1 MTSPEAAPT
10 SIQLT
15 ALAMLL
21 GFVLVF
27 GAGCGADELM
37 DRTVTAKS
45 PVAFNAWQSRFASR
59 ATPEERRQFETALQE
74 IRYKIMADK
83 EATGSDPISDA
94 LRTKVHGRSVR
105 EVLQLGVELRLL
117 RLLKEH
123 AALHTVMRQNAMLQ
137 TREGDRASEDY
148 LVQFYQKQLARLEK
162 LEEEIEAADRELAP
176 LMDVTR
182 RSLLPKKTEGETDNT
197 PIMLRRSKWRA

>member
-1 MTSPEAAPT
+1 
-10 SIQLT
+10 
-15 ALAMLL
+15 
-21 GFVLVF
+21 
-27 GAGCGADELM
+27 M

-45 PVAFNAWQSRFASR
+45 PVAFNAFQSRLASR
-59 ATPEERRQFETALQE
+59 ASPEERRQFETALQE

-83 EATGSDPISDA
+83 EATGSDPIGDA

-123 AALHTVMRQNAMLQ
+123 VALHTVMRQNAMLQ
-137 TREGDRASEDY
+137 TREGDKASEDY
-148 LVQFYQKQLARLEK
+148 LVQFHQKQLARLEK
-162 LEEEIEAADRELAP
+162 LEAEIEAADRELAP

-182 RSLLPKKTEGETDNT
+182 RSLLPKTEGETDDT